1 MTNVGVDQPEYA
13 NQEYPGLVISPAA
26 ISRSRTRNGQM
37 RYFFLDGQ
45 LHKKIRVN
53 RGKDLITAFHYG
65 QGVYKK
71 YNYTVVLQRH
81 NRAFTTNEVAAMIGR
96 SRRSI
101 QQAVKNGHL
110 AHPQHS
116 YSISGP
122 REKKSFWFW
131 QEEEIMD
138 VLDYFAG
145 VHTGRPR
152 KDGAV
157 TPMHL
162 PTPREL
168 RAMIRNENLLYVK
181 KGDQMVPTWR
191 APIL

>member
-1 MTNVGVDQPEYA
+1 MTLSNVDQPEYP
-13 NQEYPGLVISPAA
+13 NQEYSGLVISPAA
-26 ISRSRTRNGQM
+26 VAKQRTRNGQM

-45 LHKKIRVN
+45 LHKRISVN
-53 RGKDLITAFHYG
+53 RGKDLITTFHFG
-65 QGVYKK
+65 DGVYKK

-101 QQAVKNGHL
+101 QQAVKNGHISI
-110 AHPQHS
+110 PQHA
-116 YSISGP
+116 YNPAGP
-122 REKKSFWFW
+122 RQKKTFWFW
-131 QEEEIMD
+131 QEDEIMD
-138 VLDYFAG
+138 MLDYFAG

-157 TPMHL
+157 TPAHL

-181 KGDQMVPTWR
+181 RGDQMVPTWR